1 MANEL
6 KNSFVTHIAN
16 QLVESFSLKSDDAMF
31 FYIARAQEW
40 TGGTASDQLPPTYE
54 DTSESFHDAWRRM
67 LGAKRIS
74 DTNIYLMADKN
85 PWTQGTIYQEY
96 RDDLDMSKTTF
107 YVTNTQNNVYK
118 CISNNNGAASTSSP
132 FGSPLEV
139 FQTTDGYKWKF
150 MFRIPESQVDFITD
164 TEIPI
169 RNLEV
174 EPNVPDKFEDDRF
187 LQYAAQ
193 FNAVNGSIENIRVVN
208 AGNQYDRSVPVRLI
222 GPEGDRTIISD
233 STSNTVTL
241 NPVESPVDDIY
252 NTYEIGIVSGT
263 GIGQRRTISDYDGGN
278 RIATVSVNWDT
289 LPDNTSY
296 YEIGPALAIDGDG
309 TSAAAKLVVDAVGGV
324 ESVEML
330 NKGQGYTRATAI
342 CSTTIVGGGCTL
354 DAQISPYGG
363 HASDPVGEI
372 FPTKAM
378 ILVKLQRDE
387 DGQIPVKNDFRQYGI
402 LKNPIINTG
411 YSGAGKVAS
420 KELDVFNDL
429 KIRAATGSVFSTSSF
444 EIGGKIFGVNTS
456 TCGEIVKWNRSTDI
470 AKGVLKLK
478 GVGGEFDPSEPL
490 ASVNLVGSNWSS
502 AGTDSAFVEFMDPPV
517 IATSLDSY
525 RLTTKLVVGPTAG
538 DVAHQFVESDWSEDM
553 GITGACGGTAR
564 LVYWT
569 NASATGA
576 TVELYLT
583 HVMGVSNGSEYGFTA
598 GENITGLPTNTSI
611 NTVEQPKFLSGSGE
625 IIHAANIKPVERHF
639 EQEEELKIVIDLV

>member
-6 KNSFVTHIAN
+6 KNSFVTHIAD
-16 QLVESFSLKSDDAMF
+16 QLVKSFSLRSDDAMF
-31 FYIARAQEW
+31 FYIARSQEW
-40 TGGTASDQLPPTYE
+40 SGGTASDVLPPAYE
-54 DTSESFHDAWRRM
+54 DNAESFHDAWRRM

-74 DTNIYLMADKN
+74 DTDIYLMADKN
-85 PWTQGTIYQEY
+85 PWTQGTVYQEY
-96 RDDLDMSKTTF
+96 RDDLDMSQTTF
-107 YVTNTQNNVYK
+107 YVTNSQNNVYK
-118 CISNNNGAASTSSP
+118 CISNNSDAQSTASP

-139 FQTTDGYKWKF
+139 FQTSDGYKWKF
-150 MFRIPESQVDFITD
+150 LFRIPEAQVDFITD

-169 RNLEV
+169 RNLVV

-193 FNAVNGSIENIRVVN
+193 FNAVNGSIENIKVVSK
-208 AGNQYDRSVPVRLI
+208 GNNYGRSTPARFI
-222 GPEGDRTIISD
+222 GPEADRTIVVS

-241 NPVESPVDDIY
+241 NPVESAVNDLY
-252 NTYEIGIVSGT
+252 NTYQIGIVSGT
-263 GIGQRRTISDYDGGN
+263 GIGQRRTISDYDGGT
-278 RIATVSVNWDT
+278 RVATLTTNWDT
-289 LPDNTSY
+289 QPDTTSY
-296 YEIGPALAIDGDG
+296 YEITPDIGIDGDG
-309 TSAAAKLVVDAVGGV
+309 VSADAKIVVDAIGGV
-324 ESVEML
+324 ESVEIL
-330 NKGQGYTRATAI
+330 NKGTGYTRATVV
-342 CSTTIVGGGCTL
+342 CPTTIVGGGCTL

-363 HASDPVGEI
+363 HASDPVAEI

-387 DGQIPVKNDFRQYGI
+387 DGEIPVKNDFRQYGI
-402 LKNPIINTG
+402 LRNPIINTG
-411 YSGAGKVAS
+411 YSGAGKIAS

-429 KIRAATGSVFSTSSF
+429 KIRSATGSVFTTNSF
-444 EIGGKIFGVNTS
+444 EVGGKIFGVNTS

-478 GVGGEFDPSEPL
+478 GVDGEFDLSEPL
-490 ASVNLVGSNWSS
+490 ASVNLVGDVWSS
-502 AGTDSAFVEFMDPPV
+502 SGTDQAFVEFMDPPV

-525 RLTTKLVVGPTAG
+525 RLTTRLVVGPTAG
-538 DVAHQFVESDWSEDM
+538 DVGHQFVESNWSEDM

-569 NASATGA
+569 NAAATGA
-576 TVELYLT
+576 TVELYLS
-583 HVMGVSNGSEYGFTA
+583 HVMGISNGHEYGFTA
-598 GENITGLPTNTSI
+598 GENITGLSISTNI
-611 NTVEQPKFLSGSGE
+611 NTIEQPKFLSGSGA